1 MEYLDLAKRRCSTR
15 AYTEQAVEQGKVAA
29 ILEAA
34 RVAPSAANLQP
45 VRLVIVDDEPG
56 RARLERAANA
66 YGAPLAIIVC
76 ADRSRAWRR
85 PADGKSTADIDASIV
100 ADHMMMAATDLGLG
114 TVWICWFDPDALAQ
128 AFGLPEHL
136 EPVCILAI
144 GYRDEP
150 AKSPERHATERIA
163 LDELVFGHG
172 GSARLA

>member
-100 ADHMMMAATDLGLG
+100 ADHMMMEATSLGLG
-114 TVWICWFDPDALAQ
+114 SVWICWFDPDTITRE
-128 AFGLPEHL
+128 FGLSESL
-136 EPVCILAI
+136 EPVNILAV
-144 GYRDEP
+144 GYSDEP
-150 AKSPERHATERIA
+150 DKSPERFLDERIS
-163 LDELVFGHG
+163 LSELTDTRA
-172 GSARLA
+172 S